1 MPRVTGQTEEG
12 IQSVLLAFRLVEHL
26 VTAGRPVGVTA
37 LATALGTTKSR
48 IYRHLQTLMAAGY
61 LRQEP
66 ETERYMIGPGLVR
79 IGRSVS
85 QNIDL
90 LTLAMPILR
99 ELRDELGHYTVISEM
114 EPDGLRVLAAV
125 SGRSAIEIGVK
136 AGSLL
141 PLHAS
146 AQGKVGLAFSDPAVM
161 AQLERG
167 RFELLTPHTI
177 VSAAQLEVEVEKIR
191 QRGWATAP
199 NEILIG
205 LNTLAAPI
213 FGADKQLVAVIGIV
227 DSIQYIDA
235 MPSAE
240 QIRRTLGAAQQISE
254 LLGYS
259 SAAPVHP

>member
-1 MPRVTGQTEEG
+1 MPPVKGQTEDG
-12 IQSVLLAFRLVEHL
+12 IQSVLLAFRVVEHL
-26 VTAGRPVGVTA
+26 VAAGRPVGVTV
-37 LATALGTTKSR
+37 LAQALGTTKSR

-79 IGRSVS
+79 IGRHVS
-85 QNIDL
+85 QNLDL
-90 LTLAMPILR
+90 LTIAMPILR

-114 EPDGLRVLAAV
+114 ETDGVRVLAAV

-146 AQGKVGLAFSDPAVM
+146 AQGKVGIAYSDPAVM

-167 RFELLTPHTI
+167 RFDLLTPYTI
-177 VSAAQLEVEVEKIR
+177 VSPALLEQEIEKIR

-199 NEILIG
+199 NEILIPF
-205 LNTLAAPI
+205 NI
-213 FGADKQLVAVIGIV
+213 
-227 DSIQYIDA
+227 S
-235 MPSAE
+235 MPCPQRSK
-240 QIRRTLGAAQQISE
+240 
-254 LLGYS
+254 
-259 SAAPVHP
+259 SAARSWRRNKFPSF

>member
-1 MPRVTGQTEEG
+1 MPPVKGQTEDG
-12 IQSVLLAFRLVEHL
+12 IQSVLLAFRVVEHL
-26 VTAGRPVGVTA
+26 VAAGRPVGVTV
-37 LATALGTTKSR
+37 LAQALGTTKSR

-79 IGRSVS
+79 IGRHVS
-85 QNIDL
+85 QNLDL
-90 LTLAMPILR
+90 LTIAMPILR

-114 EPDGLRVLAAV
+114 ETDGVRVLAAV

-146 AQGKVGLAFSDPAVM
+146 AQGKVGIAYSDPAVM

-167 RFELLTPHTI
+167 RFDLLTPYTI
-177 VSAAQLEVEVEKIR
+177 VSPALLEQEIEKIR

-205 LNTLAAPI
+205 LNTLAAPV
-213 FGADKQLVAVIGIV
+213 FGAGGQLAAIIGIV

-240 QIRRTLGAAQQISE
+240 QIRRTLLAAQQISE
-254 LLGYS
+254 LLGHRGDT
-259 SAAPVHP
+259 AMQA

>member
-1 MPRVTGQTEEG
+1 MPPVKGQTEDG
-12 IQSVLLAFRLVEHL
+12 IQSVLLAFRVVEHL
-26 VTAGRPVGVTA
+26 VAAGRPVGVTV
-37 LATALGTTKSR
+37 LAQALGTTKSR

-79 IGRSVS
+79 IGRHVS
-85 QNIDL
+85 QNLDL
-90 LTLAMPILR
+90 LTIAMPILR

-114 EPDGLRVLAAV
+114 ETDGVRVLAAV

-146 AQGKVGLAFSDPAVM
+146 AQGKVGIAYSDPAVM

-167 RFELLTPHTI
+167 RFDLLTPYTI
-177 VSAAQLEVEVEKIR
+177 VSPALLEQEIEKIR

-205 LNTLAAPI
+205 LNTLAAPV
-213 FGADKQLVAVIGIV
+213 FGAGGQLAAIIGIV

-240 QIRRTLGAAQQISE
+240 QIRRTLLAAQQISE
-254 LLGYS
+254 LLGQRGDT
-259 SAAPVHP
+259 AMQA